1 MMIDISQEEFI
12 FIRMKKFLIL
22 ILILPLT
29 FNKIY
34 SEQNSTMLVK
44 SGKVVFISTTN
55 KLSFKGVGKSVS
67 GKINFKEMSISIQID
82 LEDLR
87 TGIKNRDDHMKENY
101 LETHKFPLAIFLGTI
116 TKYNKTSGEAEAIG
130 TLTIHGVEKKNFKLL
145 GKVKEENGSLFLNS
159 NFRIT
164 LKEFNIEIP
173 RLVIL
178 ELSNDIDLE
187 IDLEFIN
194 N

>member
-1 MMIDISQEEFI
+1 
-12 FIRMKKFLIL
+12 MKNIKSLILLSLIL
-22 ILILPLT
+22 INNL
-29 FNKIY
+29 Y
-34 SEQNSTMLVK
+34 SVENNVMSVK

-55 KLSFKGVGKSVS
+55 KLSFKGVGKSVT
-67 GKINFKEMSISIQID
+67 GKINFKDMSISIQVD

-101 LETHKFPLAIFLGTI
+101 LETHKYPMAVFLGSI
-116 TKYNKTSGEAEAIG
+116 SKYNKSTGDAEALG
-130 TLTIHGVEKKNFKLL
+130 TLSIHGVEKKNFKLL
-145 GKVKEENGSLFLNS
+145 GKVKEDSGSLFLNS

-164 LKEFNIEIP
+164 LREFNIEIP
-173 RLVIL
+173 KLVIL

-187 IDLEFIN
+187 IDLEFVN

>member
-1 MMIDISQEEFI
+1 MIKNLRRILVLLFLSFSLYSQ
-12 FIRMKKFLIL
+12 
-22 ILILPLT
+22 
-29 FNKIY
+29 
-34 SEQNSTMLVK
+34 QNSTMLVK

-67 GKINFKEMSISIQID
+67 GKINFKDMSISIQID

-101 LETHKFPLAIFLGTI
+101 LETYKYPMATFLGTI
-116 TKYNKTSGEAEAIG
+116 SKYNKSSGEAESLG
-130 TLTIHGVEKKNFKLL
+130 TLTIHGVEKKNFRLL

-159 NFRIT
+159 NFRVT
-164 LKEFNIEIP
+164 LKEFNIDIP
-173 RLVIL
+173 KLVIL

>member
-1 MMIDISQEEFI
+1 MVIDISQEEFI
-12 FIRMKKFLIL
+12 FIRMKKFLLL
-22 ILILPLT
+22 IFIFPLA
-29 FNKIY
+29 FNNIY
-34 SEQNSTMLVK
+34 SEQNNTMLVK
-44 SGKVVFISTTN
+44 TGKVVFTSTTN
-55 KLSFKGVGKSVS
+55 KLTFKGVGRNLS
-67 GKINFKEMSISIQID
+67 GKINFKELSIYIQVD

-101 LETHKFPLAIFLGTI
+101 LETHKYPLAIFSGMI
-116 TKYNKTSGEAEAIG
+116 VKYNKSSGEAEALG

-164 LKEFNIEIP
+164 LREFNIEIP

>member
-1 MMIDISQEEFI
+1 
-12 FIRMKKFLIL
+12 MKKNLTIIL
-22 ILILPLT
+22 ILLFLVSSL
-29 FNKIY
+29 Y
-34 SEQNSTMLVK
+34 SQQNNSMLVK

-67 GKINFKEMSISIQID
+67 GKINFKDMSISIQID

-101 LETHKFPLAIFLGTI
+101 LETHKFPFAIYTGTI
-116 TKYNKTSGEAEAIG
+116 SKYNKTTGEAESFG
-130 TLTIHGVEKKNFKLL
+130 TLTIHGVEKKNFRLL

-159 NFRIT
+159 NFRVT
-164 LKEFNIEIP
+164 LREFNIEIP
-173 RLVIL
+173 KLVIL